1 MKLRPSLSRSLSVK
15 VNRVVAPAARRQVAR
30 MLKSDFVRELEAELE
45 LDADARGASA
55 AWLDFATQLGCNALG
70 VFAAFKCEG
79 LLLAF
84 SSCLVGA
91 DLIVKKITRAAE
103 RSLPR
108 VEGERVEQTY
118 GKALTTVQY
127 AFAGAGFYWQTLG
140 GGGRLPSVLYPA
152 LALPL
157 IGERALA
164 SLALTARATRAG

>member
-1 MKLRPSLSRSLSVK
+1 
-15 VNRVVAPAARRQVAR
+15 